1 MRTPSHAV
9 AAAPHGALQDAG
21 RDTRVG
27 LALAAA
33 ILAARA
39 VLLWARPAHWR
50 WDALGAATPLAALAV
65 IAHLS

>member
-39 VLLWARPAHWR
+39 VLP
-50 WDALGAATPLAALAV
+50 
-65 IAHLS
+65 